1 MNVFFTAWYGQ
12 QRTGISIAKLSKKL
26 FFNDSLVHTG
36 KKDGNTPH
44 AKSLA

>member
-1 MNVFFTAWYGQ
+1 MNEFFTACNKQ
-12 QRTGISIAKLSKKL
+12 QCTWVSIAKLIKKL

-44 AKSLA
+44 A